1 MSLDLYSD
9 FMGSV
14 VGQASFLFH
23 ISQQF
28 LPTLEGIMEFKIT
41 KSKYN
46 MHMQEIFIITCHKE
60 LELSFIELFMAQM
73 KHTKNINF
81 IIFLDVITSKTIKHN
96 QTATFK

>member
-9 FMGSV
+9 FMGNV
-14 VGQASFLFH
+14 VGQASPFLFH

-28 LPTLEGIMEFKIT
+28 LPIPEGIMEFKIT

-46 MHMQEIFIITCHKE
+46 MHAGNIHHN
-60 LELSFIELFMAQM
+60 LSFIELFMAQM
-73 KHTKNINF
+73 KHTKIINF